1 MDIPP
6 PCSVAELEL
15 IATLISSG
23 FDPLKILIPPPFPD
37 EELLFIVTLVI
48 LESQAS
54 QLMPPPPILAKFEK
68 TFRFFNLGSEFS
80 IRIPPPPLIVVYPLV
95 SDNPTRTEVESSPD
109 INVAAL
115 VDSSPSMTVESI

>member
-6 PCSVAELEL
+6 PCSVEELEL
-15 IATLISSG
+15 IATSISSG

-54 QLMPPPPILAKFEK
+54 QLMPPLQYWQ
-68 TFRFFNLGSEFS
+68 NLK
-80 IRIPPPPLIVVYPLV
+80 RPLDFLI
-95 SDNPTRTEVESSPD
+95 
-109 INVAAL
+109 
-115 VDSSPSMTVESI
+115 

>member
-1 MDIPP
+1 M
-6 PCSVAELEL
+6 
-15 IATLISSG
+15 
-23 FDPLKILIPPPFPD
+23 
-37 EELLFIVTLVI
+37 I

-80 IRIPPPPLIVVYPLV
+80 IRIPPPPLIVVYPLD

>member
-6 PCSVAELEL
+6 PCSVEELEL
-15 IATLISSG
+15 IATSISSG

-68 TFRFFNLGSEFS
+68 TFDQFLIIFLRFQFLTL
-80 IRIPPPPLIVVYPLV
+80 RPQRLV
-95 SDNPTRTEVESSPD
+95 Q
-109 INVAAL
+109 L
-115 VDSSPSMTVESI
+115 KFHFLF